1 MGVGALFL
9 NPCNAIGQRSGDS
22 ARPIHRGEFDMAPR
36 DVLPIV
42 KTDRISSIYE
52 KVVERKMIKG
62 INCGGITGEVVTGEV
77 LSQPMLF

>member
-1 MGVGALFL
+1 
-9 NPCNAIGQRSGDS
+9 
-22 ARPIHRGEFDMAPR
+22 MAPR